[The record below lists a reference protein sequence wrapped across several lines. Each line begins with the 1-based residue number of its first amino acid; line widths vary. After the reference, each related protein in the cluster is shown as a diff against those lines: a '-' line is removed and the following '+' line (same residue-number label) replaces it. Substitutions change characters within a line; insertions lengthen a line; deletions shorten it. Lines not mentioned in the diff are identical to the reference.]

1 MRLSSITCVLGI
13 SLPEEAADA
22 EIDALRSPEEAGER
36 DIVFCTNPEYN
47 AAIEASRAGCVIVQ
61 QGRRFDGKI
70 CLEVDDPYVAYA
82 RVAQLFEDRSP
93 IFGSGIAP
101 TAFIDPSAVIA
112 VTASIGPGSVIGARV
127 VIGEN
132 CRIGARC
139 VIEKGCTVGADCR
152 IDSGA
157 VIRYGTVIGNRVTI
171 QSGAIVGSDGFG
183 NAREE
188 GVFIRI
194 PAFGNV
200 VIGDD
205 AEIGANTT
213 IDRGNFAA
221 TVIGKGVK
229 LDNLI
234 HVAHNVTIDEHSAM
248 AAQTGISGSTRF
260 GKRVI
265 VGGQAGFVGHI
276 DIGDDAFIGAQA
288 GVSKSVEA
296 GAKVTGY
303 PARDLMT
310 VRRIEAAEQQL
321 PQLIKEIRQLRKQ
334 VQSLHTD
341 HPAAPDGKGSA
352 L

>member
-1 MRLSSITCVLGI
+1 MRLSTIARLLGI
-13 SLPEEAADA
+13 SLPGGATDA
-22 EIDALRSPEEAGER
+22 EIDALRSPEQAGER
-36 DIVFCTNPEYN
+36 DMVFLAGPKFS
-47 AAIEASRAGCVIVQ
+47 AAVEASRAGFVIVKHGQ
-61 QGRRFDGKI
+61 RCGGKI

-93 IFGSGIAP
+93 VFGNGIAP
-101 TAFIDPSAVIA
+101 TAFIDPSAAIA
-112 VTASIGPGSVIGARV
+112 ATASVGPGSVIGARV
-127 VIGEN
+127 TIGEN
-132 CRIGARC
+132 CRVGARC
-139 VIEKGCTVGADCR
+139 VIEKGCTMGADCR

-157 VIRYGTVIGNRVTI
+157 VIRHGTAIGNRVVI

-183 NAREE
+183 NAREKD
-188 GVFIRI
+188 VFIRI

-200 VIGDD
+200 VVGDD

-213 IDRGNFAA
+213 IDRGNFAS
-221 TVIGKGVK
+221 TIIGKGVK

-276 DIGDDAFIGAQA
+276 DIGDDAFIGAKA
-288 GVSKSVEA
+288 GVSKSIGP
-296 GAKVTGY
+296 GAKITGY

-310 VRRIEAAEQQL
+310 MRRIEAAEQQL
-321 PQLIKEIRQLRKQ
+321 PQLIKDIKALKKQ
-334 VQSLHTD
+334 VD
-341 HPAAPDGKGSA
+341 A
-352 L
+352 LRHDLSSQRQ